1 MTQPPGPYGPPPAQ
15 PDGSQ
20 PDWPG
25 QPGQTG
31 QPGRPDPSGPGW
43 QQAGPSQPAV
53 VPPAPDGGFPGRP
66 GYPQQPL
73 PPQSPLPLQPPAPE
87 KKKTST
93 TTKALIGVLVAAVV
107 GVGIFLFV
115 RQQQTN
121 TVAADVG
128 DCIRV
133 EGTLTTSNPDTSQI
147 DCADPAA
154 ILVVTAV
161 GDDSMKCGDF
171 EVSFEQ
177 QDRGGDV
184 TDRLCLRPNVSVGD
198 CYVEPAT
205 FVNLPKVGACGSL
218 GSPLELEVL
227 AVDTTTSAET
237 ACPAETVGAYTYPER
252 NTVICF
258 GKP

>member
-20 PDWPG
+20 PDWPGQPG

-53 VPPAPDGGFPGRP
+53 VPSAPDGGFPGRP

-107 GVGIFLFV
+107 GV
-115 RQQQTN
+115 
-121 TVAADVG
+121 VAG
-128 DCIRV
+128 W
-133 EGTLTTSNPDTSQI
+133 
-147 DCADPAA
+147 
-154 ILVVTAV
+154 
-161 GDDSMKCGDF
+161 
-171 EVSFEQ
+171 
-177 QDRGGDV
+177 
-184 TDRLCLRPNVSVGD
+184 
-198 CYVEPAT
+198 
-205 FVNLPKVGACGSL
+205 PK
-218 GSPLELEVL
+218 PR
-227 AVDTTTSAET
+227 
-237 ACPAETVGAYTYPER
+237 PAEAVPE
-252 NTVICF
+252 
-258 GKP
+258 